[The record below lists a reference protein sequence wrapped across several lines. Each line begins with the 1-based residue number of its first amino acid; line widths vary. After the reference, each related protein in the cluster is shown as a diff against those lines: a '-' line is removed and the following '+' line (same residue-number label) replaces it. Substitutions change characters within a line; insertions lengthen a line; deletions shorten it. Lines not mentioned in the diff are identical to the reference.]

1 MIDSRLAVKAR
12 VLHSASLLGVRE
24 VWAVQEQKAQVLAS
38 APRDDHNMKHYRTV
52 VRVQGIVGK
61 DQV

>member
-1 MIDSRLAVKAR
+1 MEKSLIDSRR
-12 VLHSASLLGVRE
+12 VLHSAWFLGVRE

-38 APRDDHNMKHYRTV
+38 VPRDDHNMKYYRAV

>member
-1 MIDSRLAVKAR
+1 M
-12 VLHSASLLGVRE
+12 
-24 VWAVQEQKAQVLAS
+24 AQVLAS
-38 APRDDHNMKHYRTV
+38 AHRNDHNMKHYRTV